1 MATIWEGLH
10 EALTLLFM
18 TKPGDFL
25 ILHLITSL
33 HAMEQ
38 IANRLSI
45 DKQKRAIKC
54 YWTAILGIIFSRGE
68 LPTRATLEALHSKYK
83 GAVDHDESLTEG
95 EAWEDIVAR
104 ALIEEEEHNPKLV
117 YVQRLLWKRFG
128 HRSLFRIAAGNFT
141 TTPEI
146 PKVESGTTVGADR
159 PC

>member
-1 MATIWEGLH
+1 MATIWEELH

-38 IANRLSI
+38 ITNRMPV
-45 DKQKRAIKC
+45 DQQKFAIKC
-54 YWTAILGIIFSRGE
+54 YWTAMLGVIFSIGE
-68 LPTRATLEALHSKYK
+68 VPTRATLEALYSKYK
-83 GAVDHDESLTEG
+83 DAVDHDGNLMEG
-95 EAWEDIVAR
+95 QEWAHIVTR

-117 YVQRLLWKRFG
+117 YLQRLLWKRFG
-128 HRSLFRIAAGNFT
+128 RRSIFRVAAGHFT

-146 PKVESGTTVGADR
+146 PKLGAGDTVGADR

>member
-1 MATIWEGLH
+1 M
-10 EALTLLFM
+10 
-18 TKPGDFL
+18 
-25 ILHLITSL
+25 
-33 HAMEQ
+33 
-38 IANRLSI
+38 
-45 DKQKRAIKC
+45 
-54 YWTAILGIIFSRGE
+54 LGVIFSDVE
-68 LPTRATLEALHSKYK
+68 VPTQATLEALYSKYK
-83 GAVDHDESLTEG
+83 DAVDHDESLTEG

-128 HRSLFRIAAGNFT
+128 HRSLFRVAAGNFT